1 MLVHIKGKMV
11 HVHKLILQGI
21 VQQFAQQNRQSFSLQ
36 RKNQFCIG
44 LDVAGLLHKEVAVG
58 SQQQQLA
65 GKKRLSGPA
74 KKYKME
80 DQLSV
85 SV

>member
-36 RKNQFCIG
+36 RKNQRKNQFCIG
-44 LDVAGLLHKEVAVG
+44 LDVAGLLHQEVAVG

-74 KKYKME
+74 EKI
-80 DQLSV
+80 
-85 SV
+85 